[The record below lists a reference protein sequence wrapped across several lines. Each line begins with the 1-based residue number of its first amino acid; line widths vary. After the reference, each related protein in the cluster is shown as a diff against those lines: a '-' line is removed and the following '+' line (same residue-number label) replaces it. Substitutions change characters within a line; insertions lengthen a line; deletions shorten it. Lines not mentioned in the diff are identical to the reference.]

1 MIRLRILLHK
11 TSVKKLLSSESDLP
25 LNNRIKWKKSSSL
38 RKIDYANIEN
48 NLQQYLL
55 MADSRIL
62 NKQSWFLKPF

>member
-55 MADSRIL
+55 MTDIRIL
-62 NKQSWFLKPF
+62 NKQSCFLKPF